1 MKKFIQK
8 WLTLFQSKGQR
19 ITFEGDAMN
28 LATVKELL
36 EKADEY
42 LGYAESH
49 ASLLNIENYEAEI
62 ILIRERLEKLLEM
75 C

>member
-1 MKKFIQK
+1 MTFGMNIGENYER
-8 WLTLFQSKGQR
+8 TA
-19 ITFEGDAMN
+19 FEGDAMN
-28 LATVKELL
+28 LATVIELL

-49 ASLLNIENYEAEI
+49 AFLLNIENYEEDLIAEI